1 MPTCERL
8 RAESE
13 AVLRERPQLWQHYR
27 GARLFVTGGTGFFGR
42 SVLEALLFANER
54 LSLGLSAVLLTRDPA
69 SFTQSVPH
77 LAQDPAIT
85 LHQGDV
91 RGFQPPPGRFD
102 LVIHGAFDADRAANS
117 RDPLRMISTIVDG
130 TRRVL
135 DLAETAGCRRF
146 LYVSSGAVYR
156 ADLHEGGARAPE
168 AVSGGDEAQSAHACA
183 KRMAEFLSLIKARQA
198 GFDAMVAR
206 AFAFVGPY
214 LPLARDFAIGN
225 FVRDALAGRPIV
237 VQGDGTAIRS
247 YLYSSDLALWL
258 LAILAEG
265 LPGRVYNVGSEEPVT
280 IAELA
285 HLVASR
291 AGGPAEV
298 EIRGRAVAGAP
309 VDRYVP
315 CTDRA
320 REELGLRVTVP
331 LEEAIDRT
339 IGWHREGGNRSSG

>member
-8 RAESE
+8 RAECE
-13 AVLRERPQLWQHYR
+13 AVLRERPQLWDGYR

-42 SVLEALLFANER
+42 SLLEVLLFANER
-54 LSLGLSAVLLTRDPA
+54 LSLDLSAVLLTRDPA
-69 SFTQSVPH
+69 SFTERVPH
-77 LAQDPAIT
+77 LAHDPAIT

-130 TRRVL
+130 TQRVL
-135 DLAETAGCRRF
+135 DLAEAAGCRKF
-146 LYVSSGAVYR
+146 LYVSSGAAYR
-156 ADLHEGGARAPE
+156 SDLQERGGRAPE
-168 AVSGGDEAQSAHACA
+168 VVCGGDETESAHACA
-183 KRMAEFLSLIKARQA
+183 KRVAEFLSVLRSRGA
-198 GFDAMVAR
+198 GFDATIAR

-214 LPLARDFAIGN
+214 LPLDRHFAIGN

-237 VQGDGTAIRS
+237 VQGDGTAVRS

-265 LPGRVYNVGSEEPVT
+265 VPGHVYNVGSEEAIA

-285 HLVASR
+285 RLVASR
-291 AGGPAEV
+291 AGGPVDV
-298 EIRGRAVAGAP
+298 EIKGRAVAGAP
-309 VDRYVP
+309 VDRYVA

-339 IGWHREGGNRSSG
+339 LGWHREGADSG